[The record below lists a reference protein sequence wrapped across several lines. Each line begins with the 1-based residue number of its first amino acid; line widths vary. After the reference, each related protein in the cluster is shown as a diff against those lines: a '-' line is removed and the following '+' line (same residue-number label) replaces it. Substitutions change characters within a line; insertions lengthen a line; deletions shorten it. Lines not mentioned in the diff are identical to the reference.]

1 MKSQTKFLI
10 ITLLALLFFTISGA
24 EAAFMTLSPVR
35 QAENKAFAGLIS
47 MVKEKYPEL
56 GNDEI
61 VRILNEP
68 EINSEVSSMLSS
80 YGITDRVWAAAEND
94 SNSLNLVI
102 IFTCVCAGGGLIFLL
117 LVVILQNRH
126 RHQMMALT
134 DYLKRVNS
142 GSYEL
147 LPESNTEDESS
158 LLRNE
163 IYKTTVMLREQSELQ
178 KKGRESLKDSLSDI
192 SHQLKT
198 PLTSINIMLDSLI
211 EDEEMPAEIRS
222 EFLHDIRNSANHI
235 SFLVQSLLKLSKLDA
250 DSVEFSFKDEDAGD
264 ILKES
269 AKNTDVLSELKNVRV
284 ICKSGPPVSLCCD
297 KKWLTEAVTNIVKN
311 CIEHTESGGRVT
323 LSASRNK
330 LYTKLTIS
338 DTGCGIEKEE
348 LPHIFERFYKTKSS
362 DENSVGIGLALT
374 KAIVEKQGGYISAE
388 SEPGK
393 GSTFIIRFF
402 HNSANYDKKQIDPET
417 A

>member
-102 IFTCVCAGGGLIFLL
+102 IFTCVCSGGGLIFLL